1 MKKKITYLYLFHQNA
16 NIIYVCGMIML
27 NCTLQLLF
35 IDPEP
40 LVARLKTSRK
50 VLTSAMRHGLA
61 CEATAAL
68 AYVQV
73 NNVPTTLNS

>member
-16 NIIYVCGMIML
+16 NIIYVCGKIML

-35 IDPEP
+35 M
-40 LVARLKTSRK
+40 TSRK

>member
-1 MKKKITYLYLFHQNA
+1 
-16 NIIYVCGMIML
+16 ML

-73 NNVPTTLNS
+73 NNVPTTLNI